1 MIKLV
6 DKNGAVNVGA
16 KMKKGDDGGY
26 YIPAVDAEGTLTFN
40 PSEEGMIPVEPA
52 NVRGPAGAKGESGVY
67 IGDTEPTDGS
77 NVWIAPAGEA
87 SVSLV
92 TQDQMQA
99 YVEEEILKVELMP
112 GPQGEKGDPGEQGPQ
127 GEVGPQGPVGPQGE
141 TGPQG
146 EQGIPGQDGAPGKDG
161 TNGQDGAPGKDG
173 QDGYTPVKG
182 MDYWTEQDKTE
193 IVNEVIAALP
203 VYNGE
208 VV

>member
-6 DKNGAVNVGA
+6 NRDGAVNVGA
-16 KMKKGDDGGY
+16 KMMKGDDGGY
-26 YIPAVDAEGTLTFN
+26 YIPAIDAEGTLTFN

-92 TQDQMQA
+92 TYEQMEE
-99 YVEEEILKVELMP
+99 YVAEHGGGSSADLSNYYTKDETNSLIEEIELTP
-112 GPQGEKGDPGEQGPQ
+112 GPQGEKGDPGE
-127 GEVGPQGPVGPQGE
+127 
-141 TGPQG
+141 
-146 EQGIPGQDGAPGKDG
+146 
-161 TNGQDGAPGKDG
+161 
-173 QDGYTPVKG
+173 TPVKG
-182 MDYWTEQDKTE
+182 TDYWTEQDKTE

-208 VV
+208 VI